1 MAIGD
6 IHGCYRQLYHLIT
19 EIIDLKKDDRLVMLG
34 DYIDRGPD
42 SKGVL
47 DLIMD
52 LISEGFDIIPLMG
65 NHEDMM
71 LNASDSATSNYNWM
85 MNGGGETLLSF
96 DTLSVSEVDGRYLD
110 FLLRMPE
117 YHTEGDFIF
126 VHGGFNDDLDDPFS
140 DKYSMLWERRFEY
153 TSPVFKDKVIVHG
166 HRPHPLD
173 ELQKQ
178 LEESPSVINLD
189 TGCVYGKERGLG
201 DLTAIELPGMK
212 LYSVSR

>member
-6 IHGCYRQLYHLIT
+6 IHGCYQQLYLLVT
-19 EIIDLKKDDRLVMLG
+19 EIIDLTKDDKLVMLG

-42 SKGVL
+42 SKAVL

-52 LISEGFDIIPLMG
+52 LISEDFDIIPLMG

-71 LNASDSATSNYNWM
+71 LNAAGSANGNYNWM
-85 MNGGGETLLSF
+85 MNGGGETLQSF
-96 DTLSVSEVDGRYLD
+96 NVQSVSEIDGRYIS
-110 FLLRMPE
+110 FLSAMPV
-117 YHTEGDFIF
+117 YHTEGHFIF
-126 VHGGFNDDLDDPFS
+126 VHGGFNDELDDPFS

-178 LEESPSVINLD
+178 IEGSPSVINVD

-201 DLTAIELPGMK
+201 DLTAIDLLSMK
-212 LYSVSR
+212 LYSA